1 MAAGLI
7 DADLGGNIYKQRVPM
22 PGRGKR
28 GGARTILSSNLDNRW
43 FFLFGFEKN
52 DLVTITPRELTALQK
67 VGASL
72 LGFDANVL
80 NRSLAI
86 GELLEICHEEKPSA

>member
-7 DADLGGNIYKQRVPM
+7 DAELGGNVYKQRVPL

-28 GGARTILSSNLDNRW
+28 GGARTILGSKLGHRW

-52 DLVTITPRELTALQK
+52 ERATIDERELVALQK
-67 VGASL
+67 LSASL
-72 LGFDANVL
+72 LTMDTQTL
-80 NRSLAI
+80 DRSVAE
-86 GELLEICHEEKPSA
+86 GELLEICHEE